1 MWSIIF
7 PYQSPL
13 IIIIIIIVIIHMTP
27 WLSICSSVGASVII
41 SYRTTSLIL
50 STFICVEVD
59 LATSMAEM
67 FNLGDSDQNEKLE
80 KTEFIRVGEK
90 KHSKAVP

>member
-1 MWSIIF
+1 MINYFSISVAPNYHHHYYCHY
-7 PYQSPL
+7 PYDTL
-13 IIIIIIIVIIHMTP
+13 TVHF
-27 WLSICSSVGASVII
+27 SSVGASVII

-50 STFICVEVD
+50 PTFICVEVD